1 MDLILS
7 PPFGLFGIKIW
18 SVSAGNGY
26 SVADFYHSMVPPLK
40 PLPCDQLH
48 NCSAPN
54 GVRIVSL
61 LSSFL
66 LISVGA
72 GCIRPCSIAFGA
84 GQFDNKKNPN
94 NERVIQS
101 YFNWYYASATISTVV
116 AMTVIVYIQDRLGW
130 SVGFGIPAIL
140 MLSLL

>member
-1 MDLILS
+1 
-7 PPFGLFGIKIW
+7 
-18 SVSAGNGY
+18 
-26 SVADFYHSMVPPLK
+26 MVPPLK

-54 GVRIVSL
+54 GVRVVSL